1 MSEDEPKF
9 VSDPELDG
17 LGANS
22 SVAICE
28 EATFRDLVFTVDAGF
43 CGAKLT
49 FEATGDIPL
58 KGNIGPLELPIGAQV
73 V

>member
-28 EATFRDLVFTVDAGF
+28 EASFRDLVLTVDARF
-43 CGAKLT
+43 CGAKFIL
-49 FEATGDIPL
+49 EATGDIPL
-58 KGNIGPLELPIGAQV
+58 KGNIGPLELPIGPQV

>member
-1 MSEDEPKF
+1 MSDDEPKF

-28 EATFRDLVFTVDAGF
+28 EASLRDLVLTEDAGLS
-43 CGAKLT
+43 GAKLT
-49 FEATGDIPL
+49 LEAIGDIPL
-58 KGNIGPLELPIGAQV
+58 K
-73 V
+73 